1 MDKIGGF
8 PISNYIPPLTFYSI
22 YAKIIRL
29 AFRSYVHFQT
39 FPGIT
44 LERQDMSN
52 ITKVVLCFIAGLL
65 VGNLILS
72 PSHAPAP
79 TAFAE
84 KKVTRENLIDVLHQ
98 LDPDSYTYDPAEL
111 ASWAV
116 YIDRDGSAIPDEAS
130 ISLDL
135 RTEAVETHLIN
146 DPEYARY
153 VYDRIAPQIL
163 APMEP

>member
-1 MDKIGGF
+1 M
-8 PISNYIPPLTFYSI
+8 
-22 YAKIIRL
+22 
-29 AFRSYVHFQT
+29 HFQT